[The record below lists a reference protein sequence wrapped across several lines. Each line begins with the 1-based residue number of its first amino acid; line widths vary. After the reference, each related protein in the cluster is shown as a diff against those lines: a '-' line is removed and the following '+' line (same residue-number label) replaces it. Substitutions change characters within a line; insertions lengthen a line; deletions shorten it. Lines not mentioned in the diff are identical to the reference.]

1 MSSKPGVLISGDITP
16 HMRDK
21 LAAHFTLHQLP
32 EEAERAAFFERI
44 APDCIA
50 GAAYGPAG
58 FPKSFIDALPGL
70 KIISCYGVG
79 YDAIDADT
87 AASRGIV
94 VTHTPNVL
102 NDEVAN
108 TAILLWLA
116 TARRL
121 AAYDAYVRA
130 GRWESEG
137 NPPLTQGTQN
147 RTVGIV
153 GMGRIGQAIADR
165 LPVFGAR
172 ILYHGRTK
180 RDLPY
185 DFYPDLVEM
194 AAACDVLIVITP
206 GGPATRHLISAEVM
220 NALGPEGILVNVARG
235 TVVDEPALIS
245 ALEEGRLGAA
255 GLDVFENE
263 PHVPEAL
270 RAMEQVVLQPH
281 VGSATETTRRAMGD
295 LTCDNLLAFLEDGT
309 VLTPVP
315 ECAAFAR
322 KREASGSG
330 S

>member
-1 MSSKPGVLISGDITP
+1 MSDKPGVLISGEITP

-21 LAAHFTLHQLP
+21 LSAAFTLHRLP
-32 EEAERAAFFERI
+32 EEPARADFFERI
-44 APDCIA
+44 APNCIA

-58 FPKSFIDALPGL
+58 FPKSFIEALPGL

-87 AASRGIV
+87 AAKRGIV

-121 AAYDAYVRA
+121 AAYDAYVRD

-147 RTVGIV
+147 QKIGIV

-165 LPVFGAR
+165 LPVFGAS
-172 ILYHGRTK
+172 IAYHGRTK

-185 DFYPDLVEM
+185 TYYPDLAAM
-194 AAACDVLIVITP
+194 AHDCDVLIVITP
-206 GGPATRHLISAEVM
+206 GGPATRHLINSDVL
-220 NALGPEGILVNVARG
+220 NALGPTGILVNVARG

-245 ALEEGRLGAA
+245 ALEEGRLGGA

-263 PHVPEAL
+263 PHVPEVL
-270 RAMEQVVLQPH
+270 RRMEQVVLQPH

-309 VLTPVP
+309 VFTPVP
-315 ECAAFAR
+315 ECAGFAR
-322 KREASGSG
+322 VRA
-330 S
+330 